1 MTLDTI
7 KTLCYNVVGD
17 RDVHPKAVASPF
29 PLFLLFYKVMEE
41 KKMAKTCNNCNTV
54 GNQNVAVPYVVHE
67 SAMARSERHN
77 KRLWIVVLVLIA
89 ALIGTNLAWIIYE
102 NSFEDYAITQEVEQD
117 ADNGTNNF
125 VGGDVYGETEDKN
138 ND

>member
-1 MTLDTI
+1 
-7 KTLCYNVVGD
+7 
-17 RDVHPKAVASPF
+17 
-29 PLFLLFYKVMEE
+29 
-41 KKMAKTCNNCNTV
+41 MAKTCNNCNTTE
-54 GNQNVAVPYVVHE
+54 NTNVTVPYVVHE

-77 KRLWIVVLVLIA
+77 KKLWIVVLVLIG

-102 NSFEDYAITQEVEQD
+102 NSFEDYVITQEVEQD

-125 VGGDVYGETEDKN
+125 VGGDVYGETEDQN